1 MKTSSDSTDVTD
13 YSDTALVITRPGL
26 ASIQRLGTTA
36 WVVLEALALE
46 AVVDDGALVVRTSAR
61 AIAEAVSASK
71 DTAAGAL
78 RRLADAG
85 LVERRRQHRAGG
97 RFGAG
102 SYVLL
107 LPAGLATN
115 ALAAVAHPGG
125 TDDAFTGYP
134 TSTHPVLPTHPSS
147 TPTPRPTHPPQ
158 PPPGPLAMSPTS
170 LLPNHPSHPDYPSLS
185 PPATRTHEFAS
196 SDASVSRDLF
206 RDVPWGVPARWSP
219 C

>member
-13 YSDTALVITRPGL
+13 YSETALVITRPGL

-85 LVERRRQHRAGG
+85 VVERRRQHRAGG

-102 SYVLL
+102 SYVLH

-115 ALAAVAHPGG
+115 ALAAVAIP
-125 TDDAFTGYP
+125 AAP
-134 TSTHPVLPTHPSS
+134 TTPLPATRRQPTRSS
-147 TPTPRPTHPPQ
+147 RPTPPQ
-158 PPPGPLAMSPTS
+158 PQRHDQLT
-170 LLPNHPSHPDYPSLS
+170 LLNHPQDPQP
-185 PPATRTHEFAS
+185 
-196 SDASVSRDLF
+196 
-206 RDVPWGVPARWSP
+206 
-219 C
+219 